1 MGAAKGVGR
10 RGGGWFGVILVWL
23 GASTCRRYIR
33 NLKRVVVLLDG
44 VCVGLV
50 VGRPQ
55 RLFRAG
61 GVSCGMFVQ
70 GWVCLCNGGYEHRR
84 MRVSSEILSA
94 GQGPLWVPDGCLEA
108 VDVTMG
114 L

>member
-1 MGAAKGVGR
+1 MGGG
-10 RGGGWFGVILVWL
+10 GGGWVWVIWVWL

-55 RLFRAG
+55 RLFRTW

-70 GWVCLCNGGYEHRR
+70 RWVCLCNGGYEHRR
-84 MRVSSEILSA
+84 MRVSSEVQSA
-94 GQGPLWVPDGCLEA
+94 GQGPSWVPDGGVEV
-108 VDVTMG
+108 VDETMG